1 MFAKI
6 SPHPLDV
13 AHEVA
18 VCVGL
23 CFVVGGGG
31 RERLVRKTSLFICFM
46 VTRLFISSSSLISLQ
61 LKSSNLDYL

>member
-23 CFVVGGGG
+23 CFVVGVGG
-31 RERLVRKTSLFICFM
+31 ERDLLGKLLFSF
-46 VTRLFISSSSLISLQ
+46 VLW
-61 LKSSNLDYL
+61 